1 MKSFLNQIFKPFGL
15 IRLVNMWYNELA
27 KTLFIRRLND
37 MNLFEAWNNSYENL
51 SDKEY
56 EAFWNDY
63 LPKEMENYKYLL
75 QNKDEVVIGKLSE
88 LAQKFDMDSVTFT
101 GFLDGINDSL
111 NERIDLESLVE
122 DSDVKLEINFE
133 KLYYN
138 MLEAKAHWL
147 FDLAEWD
154 GVLSADERKQIKKEY
169 NKTKTVV
176 NENKT
181 GRNDP
186 CPCGSGKKYKKCCGK

>member
-1 MKSFLNQIFKPFGL
+1 
-15 IRLVNMWYNELA
+15 
-27 KTLFIRRLND
+27 
-37 MNLFEAWNNSYENL
+37 MNLFESWNNSYENL

-63 LPKEMENYKYLL
+63 LPKEMENYKYIL
-75 QNKDEVVIGKLSE
+75 QNKDEVVSGKLSE
-88 LAQKFDMDSVTFT
+88 VAQKFGMDSVTFT

-122 DSDVKLEINFE
+122 ESDVKLEINFE

-147 FDLAEWD
+147 FKLAEWD
-154 GVLSADERKQIKKEY
+154 GVLSADERKQITKEY

-176 NENKT
+176 NENKV
-181 GRNDP
+181 GRNEP